1 MLNETRSR
9 RASLVLIAAL
19 VVASCGPS
27 PAVGVAPS
35 ETAAPATV
43 TPPPPAVTLAPTIE
57 PTAPL
62 PVVPPTATAVIEPSP
77 SAEPTITLL
86 FTGDI
91 QLGRCV
97 YTLAQATGDL
107 TSPFAAMADLLSS
120 ADLTIGSLDGTISD
134 VNPPGRCAEDHRNL
148 LGPTSM
154 LPGLVRAGYDVIT
167 TATNHAR
174 DCGLERGCVYESLL
188 DTHANLLAAGI
199 QPVGTGENLEAAL
212 APAYFDIKG
221 VRLAFIGLSGI
232 DASLWAGPDTPGTGP
247 LDQKIYTSAVEAA
260 ATQSDVT
267 IVLPHW
273 GQEYKNELSWLQVT
287 HADALAAAGA
297 DLIVG
302 NHPHRVQ
309 AIETLPTGAV
319 VAYAL
324 GNFVFDQQWSDG
336 SMFTIQGIVLKVVL
350 RGSEI
355 VEVTPIPIQ
364 IYDNFQPRPA
374 PPESATMISDEI
386 AQSLAS
392 RP

>member
-1 MLNETRSR
+1 MTLNRWILIGML
-9 RASLVLIAAL
+9 AL
-19 VVASCGPS
+19 AGC
-27 PAVGVAPS
+27 
-35 ETAAPATV
+35 APAPAPVDAPTASA
-43 TPPPPAVTLAPTIE
+43 PPGPTEVMPTAVVTLAPT
-57 PTAPL
+57 AL
-62 PVVPPTATAVIEPSP
+62 PVVRPTATAVIEPSP
-77 SAEPTITLL
+77 TPEPTITLL

-107 TSPFAAMADLLSS
+107 TSPFAALADTLAS

-134 VNPPGRCAEDHRNL
+134 FNPPGRCAEDHRNL
-148 LGPTSM
+148 LGPTAM
-154 LPGLVRAGYDVIT
+154 LPGLTRAGFDVIT

-188 DTHANLLAAGI
+188 ETHANLLAAGI
-199 QPVGTGENLEAAL
+199 QPVGTGANLAEAL
-212 APAYFDIKG
+212 TPAILEVKG
-221 VRLAFIGLSGI
+221 VRIAFIGLSGI
-232 DASLWAGPDTPGTGP
+232 DASLWAGADMPGTGP
-247 LDQKIYTSAVEAA
+247 LDQKVYTAAVETAA
-260 ATQSDVT
+260 AQADVVV
-267 IVLPHW
+267 VLPHW
-273 GQEYKNELSWLQVT
+273 GQEYKNEISWLQIT

-309 AIETLPTGAV
+309 AIETLPSGAI

-336 SMFTIQGIVLKVVL
+336 SMFTVQGIVLKVVL

-364 IYDNFQPRPA
+364 IYDNFQPRLA
-374 PPESATMISDEI
+374 PPESAAMITGEI
-386 AQSLAS
+386 EQSLNS

>member
-1 MLNETRSR
+1 MTLHRW
-9 RASLVLIAAL
+9 LLIGALTLAACTPAAA
-19 VVASCGPS
+19 VVDAPTAT
-27 PAVGVAPS
+27 PLPQPTEALPTAAVTSAP
-35 ETAAPATV
+35 TAAPVAR
-43 TPPPPAVTLAPTIE
+43 
-57 PTAPL
+57 
-62 PVVPPTATAVIEPSP
+62 PTATAVIEPSP
-77 SAEPTITLL
+77 SPEPTITLM

-107 TSPFAAMADLLSS
+107 TSPFAALADTLSA

-148 LGPTSM
+148 LGPTAM
-154 LPGLVRAGYDVIT
+154 LPGLTRAGFDVIT

-174 DCGLERGCVYESLL
+174 DCGLVRGCVYESLL
-188 DTHANLLAAGI
+188 DTRANLLAAGI
-199 QPVGTGENLEAAL
+199 QPVGTGADLAGAL
-212 APAYFDIKG
+212 APVILEVKG
-221 VRLAFIGLSGI
+221 VRIAFLGLSGI
-232 DASLWAGPDTPGTGP
+232 DASLWASPETPGTGP
-247 LDQKIYTSAVEAA
+247 LDQKVYTAAVQAA
-260 ATQSDVT
+260 AADSDLVV
-267 IVLPHW
+267 VLPHW
-273 GQEYKNELSWLQVT
+273 GQEYKNELSWLQIT

-309 AIETLPTGAV
+309 AIETLPTGSV

-364 IYDNFQPRPA
+364 IFDNFQPRLAPA
-374 PPESATMISDEI
+374 ESAGMIAAEI
-386 AQSLAS
+386 EQSLAS